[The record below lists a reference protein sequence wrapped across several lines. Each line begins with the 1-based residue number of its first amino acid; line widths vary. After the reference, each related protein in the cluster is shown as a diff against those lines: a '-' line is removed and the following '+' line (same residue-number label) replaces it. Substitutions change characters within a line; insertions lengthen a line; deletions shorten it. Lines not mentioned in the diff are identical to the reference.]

1 MFCMQC
7 EQTISTPAVKG
18 CVFAQG
24 MCGKTAEVSDLQDI
38 LVRYLQGIS
47 FWAKLGADYGF
58 ADNEINR
65 WCAQAFFST
74 LTNVNFDPAR
84 IYEFINEAKRNKD
97 SLEKQVR
104 DIVVQKQGSIP
115 QLTAAASLAIPTGT
129 EAVIQFAPNIALNH
143 NKDKVDDVLGAYLLR
158 LYG

>member
-38 LVRYLQGIS
+38 LVRYLQGVS
-47 FWAKLGADYGF
+47 FWAKLGADYGYN
-58 ADNEINR
+58 DNEINR

-104 DIVVQKQGSIP
+104 DIVAQKQGAIAFGP
-115 QLTAAASLAIPTGT
+115 QCP
-129 EAVIQFAPNIALNH
+129 
-143 NKDKVDDVLGAYLLR
+143 
-158 LYG
+158 